1 LSCHLIDSLK
11 FRQTIMLRL
20 TTRALA
26 AHGKRSVALAARH
39 TRANVLRPLALF
51 STGSGE
57 THSEEEHKH
66 VNLPSHIKFRMP
78 DLDFKEVGSGTGDTT
93 LTKWYV
99 QEGAVVKDG
108 THMCEIDTPDLCFQL
123 ESGDEGFIARLLVNE
138 GSSNVAPG
146 QPLAIIVPTEEDIEP
161 FVKVLKEN
169 PRCIEGY
176 AELTSADQVAAAEVA
191 ATSSAAPATE
201 SAASSDV
208 LRMLNKLHKEGLFE
222 DEKALKMLKSLARK
236 NDEQLLTTYKA
247 SYEDGV
253 LEEAAFD
260 KDFFVENALEL
271 AEEAGAASTDP
282 NAN

>member
-1 LSCHLIDSLK
+1 
-11 FRQTIMLRL
+11 MLRL

-26 AHGKRSVALAARH
+26 AHGKRSTHASECATTARS
-39 TRANVLRPLALF
+39 LF
-51 STGSGE
+51 DGSGE

-108 THMCEIDTPDLCFQL
+108 THMCEL